1 MANFFERLFS
11 EEARLLKKYEAKA
24 QEVDALKDKMAALND
39 GELQDK
45 TVEFRARL
53 KKGETLDDLLPEE
66 YALRIANAS

>member
-45 TVEFRARL
+45 TVEFRAV
-53 KKGETLDDLLPEE
+53 
-66 YALRIANAS
+66 